1 MNSNTVRAVS
11 LEQET
16 TDFRLYETRGQNSRV
31 ITLFLN
37 WWSLFLRQELP
48 SFWDPRPSV
57 FWSVLFFAVLAF
69 LTVPMASI
77 ILWQSLENT
86 EIVIR
91 YDSFTIGSNQ
101 ELNNS
106 QREQILLNNSTNGVV
121 LRPNLTIPENL
132 GSPVV

>member
-1 MNSNTVRAVS
+1 MNSTTVRAVA
-11 LEQET
+11 LEQEAA
-16 TDFRLYETRGQNSRV
+16 DVRLYETRGRNSRV
-31 ITLFLN
+31 ITLFLD
-37 WWSLFLRQELP
+37 WWSLFLRQQLP

-57 FWSVLFFAVLAF
+57 FQSVLFFAVVSF

-106 QREQILLNNSTNGVV
+106 QREQILLNNSDNGVV
-121 LRPNLTIPENL
+121 VNTSFSVPENL